1 LNALQLTLSSL
12 YCRPFLRRRNAASLD
27 ERNALPLEIGLWR
40 VTDKAVQLTPA
51 KMPLESRLEQ
61 LILDDPAILET
72 ELLLIGHQVLTDHG
86 KLIDILSI
94 DVDGTVHIV
103 ELKRDKTPREIVAQA
118 LDYASWVQGL
128 SNEDIRDIFNK
139 HNPGIDFDVAFAERF
154 GGTPTPDDLNEAHSI
169 TVVASDLDDSTER
182 IVEYLSSTYAVPI
195 NVMLFRYF
203 SDQGNDY
210 LARTW
215 LIPSTRQV
223 APSGGTKQR
232 SSKAAWNG
240 SDWYV
245 AFGLENSTRSWNDA
259 QKYGFVSAGGGEW
272 YSRSLRKLPIG
283 ARIFVYVPG
292 HGYVGVGTVTG
303 PAVPALSAELTE
315 NGREIHFRQLHLE
328 GDYGLQE
335 TVSADGPDTNE
346 YVVPVYWEHTVS
358 LSEAFWLK
366 GLFANQNSA
375 CKLRHELTLT
385 EVSKAF
391 RLDSAV

>member
-1 LNALQLTLSSL
+1 
-12 YCRPFLRRRNAASLD
+12 
-27 ERNALPLEIGLWR
+27 LPLEIGLWR
-40 VTDKAVQLTPA
+40 VTDKAVQLAPA

-72 ELLLIGHQVLTDHG
+72 ELLLIGHQVLTSHG
-86 KLIDILSI
+86 KFIDILGV

-103 ELKRDKTPREIVAQA
+103 ELKRDRTPREIVAQA

-128 SNEDIRDIFNK
+128 SNEDLRDIFNK
-139 HNPGIDFDVAFAERF
+139 HNPGTDFDVAFAERF

-182 IVEYLSSTYAVPI
+182 IVQHLSSTYSVPI

-203 SDQGNDY
+203 TDQGNDY

-215 LIPSTRQV
+215 LIPATQQAV
-223 APSGGTKQR
+223 PSGGGAHQR
-232 SSKAAWNG
+232 STKAAWNG

-245 AFGLENSTRSWNDA
+245 AFGLENSTRSWDDA
-259 QKYGFVSAGGGEW
+259 RKYGFVSAGGGEW

-303 PAVPALSAELTE
+303 PAQPALEANLKE
-315 NGREIHFRQLHLE
+315 NGEERPFSQLDLN
-328 GDYGLQE
+328 GDYGLHNTAAVQ
-335 TVSADGPDTNE
+335 DGADTNE
-346 YVVPVYWEHTVS
+346 YIVPVSWERTVD
-358 LSEAFWLK
+358 LPQAFWLK

-375 CKLRHELTLT
+375 CKLRHELTLS
-385 EVSKAF
+385 EVSRAF
-391 RLDSAV
+391 SLDID